1 MRVFDI
7 VETVKAVVML
17 LLMVANLLGSDAQSG
32 ATELVGQKNLEV
44 LYHLK
49 KLVKLLHQPQTFSIL
64 AWFVSKRTN
73 TDNEKLSLI
82 SEYCQMEGNSMKKKS
97 ILAMSGCFVAASIAI
112 YQFHNVQIDTL
123 STASINPLNKN
134 SSDVLNNEKK
144 WYVTAESLASYDRD
158 VVLKLPA
165 SLKF

>member
-1 MRVFDI
+1 
-7 VETVKAVVML
+7 
-17 LLMVANLLGSDAQSG
+17 
-32 ATELVGQKNLEV
+32 
-44 LYHLK
+44 
-49 KLVKLLHQPQTFSIL
+49 
-64 AWFVSKRTN
+64 
-73 TDNEKLSLI
+73 
-82 SEYCQMEGNSMKKKS
+82 MEGNSMKKKS
-97 ILAMSGCFVAASIAI
+97 ILAMSGCFVAACIAI

-165 SLKF
+165 SFKF